1 MKTKRFDSK
10 KKKFS
15 KKNKFFI
22 SLISQENIKISNKI
36 ANIETII
43 AYFYKNFKK

>member
-1 MKTKRFDSK
+1 MADSK

-22 SLISQENIKISNKI
+22 SLVPQKNIKISNKI
-36 ANIETII
+36 ANIETIVCLKE
-43 AYFYKNFKK
+43 F

>member
-1 MKTKRFDSK
+1 MADSKK

-22 SLISQENIKISNKI
+22 SLVSQKNIKISNKI
-36 ANIETII
+36 ANIETVVCLKE
-43 AYFYKNFKK
+43 F

>member
-1 MKTKRFDSK
+1 MADSKKK

-22 SLISQENIKISNKI
+22 SLVSHQKNIKISNKI
-36 ANIETII
+36 ANIETVVCLKE
-43 AYFYKNFKK
+43 F